1 MINNALLL
9 GGGFVGKNMMAKLK
23 SLGNVKTV
31 DMVRREFLD
40 YTQPE
45 KLREYLEKGKPDY
58 LINAAG
64 YTGSPNVEGCETNWQ
79 DCYYWNV
86 VVPVRI
92 AKICKEM
99 QIPFINIGS
108 GCIYDSQ
115 DKIYSEYDMPNFG
128 IFSNRS
134 SFYSKTKH
142 LCEEKL
148 EDYPVYTFRIRIPYN
163 DSCASKNY
171 LYKLLKYDNL
181 ISMKNSITSMN
192 LLSEFT
198 DFFINLKEKP
208 RYGVYNVVNNGIVR
222 GADVIELMRE
232 QGLENK
238 NWKILSYEQMN
249 FKVNRSN
256 CMLSPMKIGSLG
268 YTPKNVIE
276 DLKENIRGFCHA
288 VKDIQKDTV

>member
-9 GGGFVGKNMMAKLK
+9 GGGFVGKNMAAKLK

-256 CMLSPMKIGSLG
+256 CMLSPMKIESLG

>member
-1 MINNALLL
+1 MINNALIL
-9 GGGFVGKNMMAKLK
+9 GGGFVGKNMAAKLK

-79 DCYYWNV
+79 DCYFWNV

-92 AKICKEM
+92 ANICKEIE
-99 QIPFINIGS
+99 IPFINVGS

-163 DSCASKNY
+163 DSYASKNY

-208 RYGVYNVVNNGIVR
+208 RYGVYNVVNNDSIR
-222 GADVIELMRE
+222 GEDVIQLMRE
-232 QGLENK
+232 EGLENK
-238 NWKILSYEQMN
+238 NWKILSYEEMN

-256 CMLSPMKIGSLG
+256 CMLSPMKIESLG
-268 YTPKNVIE
+268 YMPKNVIE
-276 DLKENIRGFCHA
+276 DLKENIKGFSHA
-288 VKDIQKDTV
+288 VKSIQKDKV

>member
-256 CMLSPMKIGSLG
+256 CMLSPMKIESLG

>member
-9 GGGFVGKNMMAKLK
+9 GGGFVGKNMAAKLK
-23 SLGNVKTV
+23 RLGNVKTV

-256 CMLSPMKIGSLG
+256 CMLSPMKIESLG